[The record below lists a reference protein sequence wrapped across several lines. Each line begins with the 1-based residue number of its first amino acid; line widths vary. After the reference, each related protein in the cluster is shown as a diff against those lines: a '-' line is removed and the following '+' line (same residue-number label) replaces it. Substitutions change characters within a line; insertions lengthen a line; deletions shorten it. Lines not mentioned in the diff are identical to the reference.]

1 MRVRSCGMRR
11 PYRSLVFLLAIA
23 LSVTVGGSAVADH
36 CPPIDNPD
44 PIPGQNT
51 EYCHSPTPAPTPQP
65 TPAPEPTEAPPPEET
80 PPPAAPEATAAPAAP
95 TTPRS
100 VEPTPF
106 PIEVEPS
113 GEPEVV
119 VPGAV
124 FEDLEEGSLTDDA
137 TEPAASGMQLTF
149 VFLAGLI
156 IGALLGRA
164 SWGLSRRR
172 RRQQIFG

>member
-1 MRVRSCGMRR
+1 MRVRSCDMRR
-11 PYRSLVFLLAIA
+11 PYRSLVFPLAIA
-23 LSVTVGGSAVADH
+23 LSVTVGAPAVADH

-44 PIPGQNT
+44 PIPGQNR
-51 EYCHSPTPAPTPQP
+51 EYCHTPTPAPTPKP
-65 TPAPEPTEAPPPEET
+65 TPTPEPTEAPPEET
-80 PPPAAPEATAAPAAP
+80 PAPEATPAPAAP

-100 VEPTPF
+100 VAPTPF

-113 GEPEVV
+113 GSPEVM

-124 FEDLEEGSLTDDA
+124 FEDLDEGSLIDDT
-137 TEPAASGMQLTF
+137 TEPTASGMQLTL